1 MKSRIALLSFATWLA
16 AGSAAFAH
24 PHHMHAPGDGGL
36 VAGFMHPWLGL
47 DHLLAMT
54 AVGLL
59 AAQIGGRALWALPAA
74 FLGAMIA
81 GGALG
86 MVGILLPGVEL
97 AIALSI
103 VVLGIAL
110 ALAQKW
116 PLLAA
121 ACVIAACGLFHG
133 HAHGTEMPALAAP
146 IAYAIGFIAAT
157 AALHTIGVLAGY
169 FASKQQIS
177 ASGLRVSGAAISVA
191 GLLILLGVL

>member
-1 MKSRIALLSFATWLA
+1 MKSRIALLSLAITAVATHA
-16 AGSAAFAH
+16 ALAH
-24 PHHMHAPGDGGL
+24 PHHLHAPGDGGL
-36 VAGFMHPWLGL
+36 TAGLLHPWLGL

-74 FLGAMIA
+74 FLGAMIL

-86 MVGILLPGVEL
+86 MLGLSLPGVEY

-103 VVLGIAL
+103 VVLGVGLAIAK
-110 ALAQKW
+110 KW

-121 ACVIAACGLFHG
+121 VGVVAVCGMFHG

-146 IAYAIGFIAAT
+146 AAYAIGFIAAT
-157 AALHTIGVLAGY
+157 AVLHAIGVAAGY
-169 FASKQQIS
+169 FATQHQQT
-177 ASGLRVSGAAISVA
+177 ASGLRISGAAMSAA